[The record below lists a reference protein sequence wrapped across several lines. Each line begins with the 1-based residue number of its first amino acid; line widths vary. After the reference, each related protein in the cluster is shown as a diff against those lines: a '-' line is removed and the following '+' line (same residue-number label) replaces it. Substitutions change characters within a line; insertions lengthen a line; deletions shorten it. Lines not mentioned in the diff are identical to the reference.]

1 MRNVYMQ
8 DLDSLCY
15 RVHTHHLDHMCI
27 VYHDVYASRRAYTS
41 RREYHDMM
49 SRSPICRMS
58 RSRSWF
64 SSRYLVYDYI
74 MQSRSMSS
82 VRSRRDL

>member
-1 MRNVYMQ
+1 MRNVCMQ
-8 DLDSLCY
+8 VPDSPCY

-27 VYHDVYASRRAYTS
+27 VYHDVCASRRAYTS

-49 SRSPICRMS
+49 SRSPTCRMS

-74 MQSRSMSS
+74 M
-82 VRSRRDL
+82 